1 MIEIVGVR
9 FKQIG
14 KIYYFDPNG
23 KNIRSGMNVIV
34 ETSRGVEYG
43 TVEIPNK
50 NVAEKD
56 VVQPLKK
63 VLRIATKADDQKMIQ
78 NKAREK
84 EAFEICSEKIKEHGL
99 AMKLTDVEL
108 TFDLTKIL
116 FYFTS
121 DNRIDFRELVKDLAS
136 VFRMRI
142 ELRQIG
148 VRDEAKMMNGV
159 AICGRPLCC
168 ATFLG
173 DFQSVSIKMA
183 KDQGMSLN
191 PTKISG
197 ICGRLMCCLKYEEE
211 TYIELT
217 KNLPNIGDTVKT
229 PDGKGEVISV
239 NVLRQLVKVAVKKS
253 EKGQEDAALNFY
265 SVDEIELISRKPK
278 MKNEEKIGPELLAIQ
293 E

>member
-9 FKQIG
+9 FKQMG

-23 KNIRSGMNVIV
+23 KKIDRGTGVIV
-34 ETSRGVEYG
+34 ETSRGVEYC

-50 NVAEKD
+50 SIDDKD
-56 VVQPLKK
+56 VIQPLKK
-63 VLRIATKADDQKMIQ
+63 ILRIATKADKQKVEQ
-78 NKAREK
+78 NKVREK
-84 EAFEICSEKIKEHGL
+84 EAFEICLSKIKEHGL
-99 AMKLTDVEL
+99 NMKLTDVEL

-121 DNRIDFRELVKDLAS
+121 DNRIDFRELVKDLAAI
-136 VFRMRI
+136 FRMRI

-148 VRDEAKMMNGV
+148 VRDEAKMMNSI

-168 ATFLG
+168 STFLG

-217 KNLPNIGDTVKT
+217 KNLPNIGDFVKT

-239 NVLRQLVKVAVKKS
+239 NVLRQLVKVAVKKGNEDPVQNLYAVS
-253 EKGQEDAALNFY
+253 EVDVLNRR
-265 SVDEIELISRKPK
+265 SKSKNDEKVA
-278 MKNEEKIGPELLAIQ
+278 PELLAIQ

>member
-1 MIEIVGVR
+1 MIEIVGIR

-14 KIYYFDPNG
+14 KIYYFDPSG
-23 KNIRSGMNVIV
+23 KNMRRGTGVIV

-50 NVAEKD
+50 KIPEKE

-63 VLRIATKADDQKMIQ
+63 VMRIATKSDEQKIEQ
-78 NKAREK
+78 NKIREK
-84 EAFEICSEKIKEHGL
+84 EAFDICQQKIKEHGL
-99 AMKLTDVEL
+99 NMKLTDVEL

-136 VFRMRI
+136 IFRMRI

-148 VRDEAKMMNGV
+148 VRDEAKMLNSV

-168 ATFLG
+168 STFLG

-191 PTKISG
+191 PAKISG

-211 TYIELT
+211 TYMELT
-217 KNLPNIGDTVKT
+217 KNLPSIGDSVKT

-239 NVLRQLVKVAVKKS
+239 NVLRQLVKVAIKKTAG
-253 EKGQEDAALNFY
+253 GQDDPVLNFY
-265 SVDEIELISRKPK
+265 SINEIEMLSRKPK
-278 MKNEEKIGPELLAIQ
+278 PKNEGKVDPELLAIQ